1 MGVVSKMVLN
11 QIRESLIRKTSERL
25 HKIMQP
31 IAIKNII
38 VGMQKITYAVLT
50 SVDLGGWYAKKNVK
64 A

>member
-1 MGVVSKMVLN
+1 MVVVSKMVLN
-11 QIRESLIRKTSERL
+11 QIRESLMRKTPERL

-38 VGMQKITYAVLT
+38 VGMRKITYAVLT